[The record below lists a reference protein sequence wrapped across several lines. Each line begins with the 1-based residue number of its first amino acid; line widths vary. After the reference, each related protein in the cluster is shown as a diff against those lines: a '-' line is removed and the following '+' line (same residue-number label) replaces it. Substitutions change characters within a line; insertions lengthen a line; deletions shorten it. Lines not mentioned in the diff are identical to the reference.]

1 MHVALVVPDRE
12 LWSGEA
18 RTVIAKTTEGDI
30 GVLSGHAPV
39 FGILAE
45 GSLVEILSDD
55 AEPVR
60 AAVSGGFLSV
70 ANDKVSILAA
80 HAQLGDEVDACAIC
94 TAATPCTGPPCGLS
108 ILTPTSSRSSEPFSS
123 TGRGRRC
130 RTRWSAGSPGSSS
143 ASVSV
148 AIRVSGWMR

>member
-1 MHVALVVPDRE
+1 VTLRVSLVVPDRE

-45 GSLVEILSDD
+45 GSLVEILTDD
-55 AEPVR
+55 GGGIQ

-70 ANDKVSILAA
+70 ADNQVSILAA
-80 HAQLGDEVDACAIC
+80 QAQLGNEIDLEE
-94 TAATPCTGPPCGLS
+94 T
-108 ILTPTSSRSSEPFSS
+108 
-123 TGRGRRC
+123 RREL
-130 RTRWSAGSPGSSS
+130 SS
-143 ASVSV
+143 AEAEAAPGGEES
-148 AIRVSGWMR
+148 ADAKYAKARLRAAGG

>member
-1 MHVALVVPDRE
+1 VTLRVALVIPDRE

-30 GVLSGHAPV
+30 GVLTGHSPV

-55 AEPVR
+55 ADPVR

-70 ANDKVSILAA
+70 ADDQVSILAERA
-80 HAQLGDEVDACAIC
+80 LLSDEVNKEEARRELDAALSEG
-94 TAATPCTGPPCGLS
+94 TGGPEEPTEAKYARALLRAAGDQ
-108 ILTPTSSRSSEPFSS
+108 
-123 TGRGRRC
+123 
-130 RTRWSAGSPGSSS
+130 A
-143 ASVSV
+143 
-148 AIRVSGWMR
+148 

>member
-1 MHVALVVPDRE
+1 MTFRVALVVPDRE

-45 GSLVEILSDD
+45 GSLVEILTDD
-55 AEPVR
+55 GGGIQ

-70 ANDKVSILAA
+70 ADNQVSILAA
-80 HAQLGDEVDACAIC
+80 QAQLGNEIDLEE
-94 TAATPCTGPPCGLS
+94 T
-108 ILTPTSSRSSEPFSS
+108 
-123 TGRGRRC
+123 RREL
-130 RTRWSAGSPGSSS
+130 SS
-143 ASVSV
+143 AEAEAAPGGEES
-148 AIRVSGWMR
+148 ADAKYAKARLRAAGG

>member
-18 RTVIAKTTEGDI
+18 GTVIAKTTEGDI
-30 GVLSGHAPV
+30 GVLTGHAPV

-45 GSLVEILSDD
+45 GSLVEIITES
-55 AEPVR
+55 ERVR

-80 HAQLGDEVDACAIC
+80 QAQLGDEVNADSAQQELDTALSDSGPGPEESADAKYAR
-94 TAATPCTGPPCGLS
+94 AQL
-108 ILTPTSSRSSEPFSS
+108 R
-123 TGRGRRC
+123 
-130 RTRWSAGSPGSSS
+130 
-143 ASVSV
+143 ASGGQ
-148 AIRVSGWMR
+148 A

>member
-30 GVLSGHAPV
+30 GVLTGHAPV
-39 FGILAE
+39 FGVLAE
-45 GSLVEILSDD
+45 GSLVEILNDD

-70 ANDKVSILAA
+70 ANDRVSILAA
-80 HAQLGDEVDACAIC
+80 QAQLSGEVNADEAQQELD
-94 TAATPCTGPPCGLS
+94 TALAEAGTGPE
-108 ILTPTSSRSSEPFSS
+108 EPADAKYA
-123 TGRGRRC
+123 RALLRA
-130 RTRWSAGSPGSSS
+130 AGQ
-143 ASVSV
+143 A
-148 AIRVSGWMR
+148 